1 MKIYLKEFQ
10 TEDYQKLISWVE
22 SPEFLLQWAG
32 SIFQYPLTVEQL
44 DNYRSNMLKVKPTRK
59 IYSVFESE
67 SNNHVGHIE
76 LGTIDLINNSARMG
90 RVLIG
95 DKNTKG
101 KGYGKEIVKAVLK
114 VGFEELK
121 LHRIDLGV
129 FDFNKAAI
137 KCYESVG
144 FTHEGVSRESRK
156 MGSEYWNLLQMG
168 ILKTEYRDILSQ

>member
-1 MKIYLKEFQ
+1 MSVLLKEFQ
-10 TEDYQKLISWVE
+10 SEDYERLISWVE

-44 DNYRSNMLKVKPTRK
+44 DSYRSVMLKVKPTRK
-59 IYSVFESE
+59 IYSVFEAE
-67 SNNHVGHIE
+67 TNNHVGHIE
-76 LGTIDLINNSARMG
+76 LNNIDLVNNSARMG

-101 KGYGKEIVKAVLK
+101 KGYGKEIVKAILK
-114 VGFEELK
+114 IGFEELK

-129 FDFNKAAI
+129 FDFNTAAI

-156 MGSEYWNLLQMG
+156 MGNEYWNLLQMSM
-168 ILKTEYRDILSQ
+168 LKTEYIVMLSQ

>member
-10 TEDYQKLISWVE
+10 IEDYEKLMSWVE

-44 DNYRSNMLKVKPTRK
+44 DSYKDSMCQHPTVRK
-59 IYSVFESE
+59 IYSVFETE
-67 SNNHVGHIE
+67 TNNHIGHIE
-76 LGTIDLINNSARMG
+76 LNNIDLVNNSARMG

-95 DKNTKG
+95 DKNSKG
-101 KGYGKEIVKAVLK
+101 KGYGKEIVKAILK
-114 VGFEELK
+114 IGFEDLK

-144 FTHEGVSRESRK
+144 LTHEGVSRESRK
-156 MGSEYWNLLQMG
+156 MGNEYWNLLQMS
-168 ILKTEYRDILSQ
+168 ILKNEYNPDNV